1 MRMLLDAHTF
11 LWFITGSSRLSD
23 YPLSL
28 IEDTNNTKWLSIVS
42 LWEIAI
48 KLKLGKINLD
58 DPFSTLLDDQVRRNG
73 FGLLPIEF
81 AHLVTIS
88 ELPLHHRDPFDRL
101 IIAQSITEQM
111 PIVSIDMAFD
121 AYGITR
127 LW

>member
-1 MRMLLDAHTF
+1 MVHH
-11 LWFITGSSRLSD
+11 SSPKLSIRSH
-23 YPLSL
+23 SL
-28 IEDTNNTKWLSIVS
+28 IEDISNTKWLSIVS

-48 KLKLGKINLD
+48 KLRLGKINLD

-81 AHLVTIS
+81 AHLVTVS
-88 ELPLHHRDPFDRL
+88 QLPLRHRDPFDRL

-111 PIVSIDMAFD
+111 PVVSIGAAFD
-121 AYGITR
+121 AYGVVR